1 MTRNQ
6 TISKYTAY
14 AAECISKGQTNRRSF
29 DNCFENGKEIADAVV
44 LKLVHKALNPPPKAD
59 TVIGKSYDMNGAEYK
74 AIVKYRNWER
84 FNFRMR
90 EDGWLANWM
99 PFYEANKQGA

>member
-14 AAECISKGQTNRRSF
+14 AASCIASGQTNRRSF

-44 LKLVHKALNPPPKAD
+44 IKLVHKALSPPPYAE
-59 TVIGKSYDMNGAEYK
+59 TVIGKSYAMDGEEYK
-74 AIVKYRNWER
+74 AIKRYRNWEQFSR
-84 FNFRMR
+84 RMK
-90 EDGWLANWM
+90 EDKWLENWM
-99 PFYEANKQGA
+99 PFYEANKSA